1 MADLVSSNLSLF
13 DGGKFDAYSLFFKF
27 SGLDFAFCSFFSK
40 MGAKFKGENMPK
52 DANGTE
58 LNAGDNVTL
67 IKDLKVKGAGATLK
81 RGTMVKNIKLTDD
94 DKEIEGKID
103 KMGVIVLK
111 TEFLKKA

>member
-1 MADLVSSNLSLF
+1 
-13 DGGKFDAYSLFFKF
+13 
-27 SGLDFAFCSFFSK
+27 

-81 RGTMVKNIKLTDD
+81 RGTLIKNIKITDSN
-94 DKEIEGKID
+94 KEIKGKID
-103 KMGVIVLK
+103 KMGIIVLK